1 MFSLSKESEKD
12 LTHGLLDIVGKYLE
26 GHEKV
31 KSRLT
36 GLITAQQLKSELD
49 IEYKTLQRWE
59 KAGLPRYLPPIE
71 DTRKNYYLISDV
83 LIFLGVDDDR

>member
-1 MFSLSKESEKD
+1 MNLLSHEAETILVTRTLQSID
-12 LTHGLLDIVGKYLE
+12 KYLE
-26 GHEKV
+26 AREKV
-31 KSRLT
+31 PKKLT
-36 GLITAQQLKSELD
+36 GLITSKELEDELD
-49 IEYKTLQRWE
+49 IKYKTLQRWE